1 MKLNDKL
8 KIRDIAGESVVL
20 MPAKDGKDMTRVL
33 ALNSSSRYLWDTLS
47 GKEFEAEDVVKALL
61 DRYEVEEERAREDAA
76 KWIAQLVE
84 LGVLA

>member
-1 MKLNDKL
+1 MRLNDKL

-47 GKEFEAEDVVKALL
+47 GKDFEAEDVVKALL

>member
-1 MKLNDKL
+1 MKINENL

-20 MPAKDGKDMTRVL
+20 MPARDGKDMTRVL
-33 ALNSSSRYLWDTLS
+33 ALNSSSRYLWDSLG

-61 DRYEVEEERAREDAA
+61 DRYDVEEGRAREDAA

>member
-1 MKLNDKL
+1 MKLNENL

-33 ALNSSSRYLWDTLS
+33 ALNSSSRYLWDTLI
-47 GKEFEAEDVVKALL
+47 GKDFDTEDVVKALL
-61 DRYEVEEERAREDAA
+61 DRYEVEEDRAREDAA
-76 KWIAQLVE
+76 KWISQLVE

>member
-20 MPAKDGKDMTRVL
+20 MPAQDGKDMTRVL
-33 ALNSSSRYLWDTLS
+33 ALNSSSRYLWDTLRDRD
-47 GKEFEAEDVVKALL
+47 FETEDVVKALL
-61 DRYEVEEERAREDAA
+61 DRYEVEEERAHEDAA

-84 LGVLA
+84 LGVLS